1 MTRNTAPLKVVPS
14 AKTNR
19 PVVSDAGAL
28 ATANALPKTG
38 ATQRIVQSITHAI
51 AERRLMP
58 GTKLSEQKIG
68 DIFNV
73 SRTVV
78 RQAFNQLSRD
88 RLVVLEP
95 ARGAFVAMP
104 TVEEAK
110 HVFEVRNILETAV
123 TRQLCAVITEAQVK
137 ELRYHLQVEQAAV
150 AKADVS
156 GRTRLLADFHL
167 ILAQMLGNQV
177 LVEILSELLMRSSL
191 IALMYQSPHSAE
203 ASLREHVAIVDAFE
217 KRDAKEALRL
227 MSKHLENVR
236 HNFHEDPHSLDL
248 AQILKA

>member
-1 MTRNTAPLKVVPS
+1 MSKNTSPIK
-14 AKTNR
+14 N
-19 PVVSDAGAL
+19 VSLSRSDQPMGRRVKGA
-28 ATANALPKTG
+28 ADGIALPKTST
-38 ATQRIVQSITHAI
+38 TQRIVDSITNAI

-78 RQAFNQLSRD
+78 RQAFNQLNRD
-88 RLVVLEP
+88 RLLVLEP

-104 TVEEAK
+104 TVDEAK

-123 TRQLCAVITEAQVK
+123 TRQLCAVITNAQIK
-137 ELRYHLQVEQAAV
+137 ELRYHLQLEREAV
-150 AKADVS
+150 ANAEVS

-167 ILAQMLGNQV
+167 VLARMLGNQV
-177 LVEILSELLMRSSL
+177 LAEMLSELLIRSSL

-203 ASLREHVAIVDAFE
+203 ASLSEHIAIVDAFE

-227 MSKHLENVR
+227 MSKHLESVR
-236 HNFHEDPHSLDL
+236 YNLQLDPHSLDL

>member
-1 MTRNTAPLKVVPS
+1 MDGKAV
-14 AKTNR
+14 
-19 PVVSDAGAL
+19 
-28 ATANALPKTG
+28 PKTG
-38 ATQRIVQSITHAI
+38 TTQRIVDSITNAI

-88 RLVVLEP
+88 RLVILEP

-110 HVFEVRNILETAV
+110 HVFEVRNILEAAV
-123 TRQLCAVITEAQVK
+123 TRQLCAVITDTQIK
-137 ELRYHLQVEQAAV
+137 ELRYHLQVERAAV
-150 AKADVS
+150 ANAEVS

-167 ILAQMLGNQV
+167 VLAQMLGNQV
-177 LVEILSELLMRSSL
+177 LVEMLSELLIRSSL
-191 IALMYQSPHSAE
+191 IALMYQSPHSAL
-203 ASLREHVAIVDAFE
+203 ASLSEHVAIVDAFE

-227 MSKHLENVR
+227 MSKHLDNVR
-236 HNFHEDPHSLDL
+236 HNLHLDPHSLDL
-248 AQILKA
+248 AEILKA

>member
-1 MTRNTAPLKVVPS
+1 MSKNAVSLKAVSS
-14 AKTNR
+14 AQTNR
-19 PVVSDAGAL
+19 AISRNAGPL
-28 ATANALPKTG
+28 ANPKVTPKTG
-38 ATQRIVQSITHAI
+38 TTQRIVQSITHAI

>member
-1 MTRNTAPLKVVPS
+1 
-14 AKTNR
+14 
-19 PVVSDAGAL
+19 
-28 ATANALPKTG
+28 
-38 ATQRIVQSITHAI
+38 
-51 AERRLMP
+51 MP

-78 RQAFNQLSRD
+78 RQAFNQLNRD
-88 RLVVLEP
+88 RLLVLEP

-104 TVEEAK
+104 TVDEAK

-123 TRQLCAVITEAQVK
+123 TRQLCAVITNAQIK
-137 ELRYHLQVEQAAV
+137 ELRYHLQLEREAV
-150 AKADVS
+150 ANAEVS

-167 ILAQMLGNQV
+167 VLARMLGNQV
-177 LVEILSELLMRSSL
+177 LAEMLSELLIRSSL

-203 ASLREHVAIVDAFE
+203 ASLSEHIAIVDAFE

-227 MSKHLENVR
+227 MSKHLESVR
-236 HNFHEDPHSLDL
+236 YNLQLDPHSLDL

>member
-1 MTRNTAPLKVVPS
+1 
-14 AKTNR
+14 
-19 PVVSDAGAL
+19 
-28 ATANALPKTG
+28 
-38 ATQRIVQSITHAI
+38 
-51 AERRLMP
+51 MP
-58 GTKLSEQKIG
+58 GTKLSEQRIG

-88 RLVVLEP
+88 RLVLLEP

-104 TVEEAK
+104 TVEESK

-123 TRQLCAVITEAQVK
+123 IRQLCAVITDSQIK
-137 ELRYHLQVEQAAV
+137 ELRYHLQVERAAV
-150 AKADVS
+150 ANAEVS

-167 ILAQMLGNQV
+167 VLAQMLGNQV
-177 LVEILSELLMRSSL
+177 LVEMLSELLIRSSL
-191 IALMYQSPHSAE
+191 IALMYKSPHSAA
-203 ASLREHVAIVDAFE
+203 ASLSDHVAIVDAFE

-227 MSKHLENVR
+227 MGKHLDNVR
-236 HNFHEDPHSLDL
+236 HNLHLDPHSLDL